1 MKKKAMTGLEKQI
14 SELAGYEAAEI
25 ADELLE
31 KLGICVCLENDAEE
45 DDPCSPCFPHYRLR
59 DKHGN
64 EVLCKTEDWFLNKFA
79 TGNGLLEAILS
90 DITSFDFSASERMVK
105 NPFLRCRSLEE
116 AKIRMD
122 LAGEDGNA

>member
-1 MKKKAMTGLEKQI
+1 MKKKVMTGLEKQI

-45 DDPCSPCFPHYRLR
+45 DDPCSPCSPYYNLR
-59 DKHGN
+59 DKHGM
-64 EVLCKTEDWFLNKFA
+64 EVICDAGMRFYKFS
-79 TGNGLLEAILS
+79 TGNKLLEAVFS
-90 DITSFDFSASERMVK
+90 NITSFEFCASGKIIE
-105 NPFLRCRSLEE
+105 NPFLGCRSLEE